1 MNLQTVSDKA
11 EAILENE
18 DLCDHCLGR
27 QFAQL
32 GHGLENW
39 ERGAIIREKDLK
51 ELDEDSF
58 VRENIP
64 EDAEYGKGSRECELC
79 GNIFGELDRYT
90 DMVIDSFERYELDTF
105 LVGIRPPEDAFQNEE
120 NLWEEYGVEWTEP
133 LKTELSRLIGKRI
146 EERTGLKV
154 DFDRADIMAVVDMRE
169 GKERVELQ
177 VNSLLIYGQYNKYSR
192 EIPQTEWHC
201 RNCRGS
207 GCEECDWTGKQYMTS
222 VQEEIQPPFL
232 RESKAIEAKFHGN
245 GREDVDAKCLGKREF
260 VLELVEPINR
270 DLDLEALQ
278 EEVNSSTDKVE
289 IFETQW
295 TYKDKVEEIKQ
306 TRTEKEYRAK
316 VELSE
321 DINEEDLEKLKQL
334 EGTIEQRTPERVE
347 HRRADKVR
355 KREVYSVEAQ
365 KQDEEVIEL
374 KVKAEAG
381 TYIKEMISGDNG
393 RTEPS
398 VSGLLGVDAECSQL
412 DVTWVEK
419 VGNE

>member
-1 MNLQTVSDKA
+1 MD
-11 EAILENE
+11 
-18 DLCDHCLGR
+18 
-27 QFAQL
+27 
-32 GHGLENW
+32 
-39 ERGAIIREKDLK
+39 
-51 ELDEDSF
+51 
-58 VRENIP
+58 
-64 EDAEYGKGSRECELC
+64 
-79 GNIFGELDRYT
+79 
-90 DMVIDSFERYELDTF
+90 
-105 LVGIRPPEDAFQNEE
+105 
-120 NLWEEYGVEWTEP
+120 
-133 LKTELSRLIGKRI
+133 
-146 EERTGLKV
+146 
-154 DFDRADIMAVVDMRE
+154 
-169 GKERVELQ
+169 
-177 VNSLLIYGQYNKYSR
+177 
-192 EIPQTEWHC
+192 
-201 RNCRGS
+201 
-207 GCEECDWTGKQYMTS
+207 
-222 VQEEIQPPFL
+222 PFL